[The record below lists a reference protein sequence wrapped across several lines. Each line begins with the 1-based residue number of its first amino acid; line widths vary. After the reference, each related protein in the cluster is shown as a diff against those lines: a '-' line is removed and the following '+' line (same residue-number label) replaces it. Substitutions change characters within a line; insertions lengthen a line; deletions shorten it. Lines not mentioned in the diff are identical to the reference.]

1 VAHNPSREGGDELN
15 IAISAQI
22 WNVRRVTQGFG
33 AFDRLWR
40 DGAVSVH
47 SNVPRLD
54 NILGEIGRFEINQQ
68 LDQSR

>member
-1 VAHNPSREGGDELN
+1 LA
-15 IAISAQI
+15 
-22 WNVRRVTQGFG
+22 